1 MYDLLIR
8 NVRVLDGTGAPW
20 YRADVALQDGR
31 IAAVGS
37 LPEAGAAQ
45 ICEGEGGYL
54 APGFIDIHSHSD
66 TALPGHPQAESRILQ
81 GVTTEIGGNC
91 GLSACPVSDSYLELL
106 RRYMGEMDYSWRSMG
121 QFLDYIDACR
131 PSTNFGCLA
140 GHGTVRLAVM
150 GFSDRKATAEQL
162 AKMQTL
168 TGQCMAEGAFGL
180 SSGLIYPPGC
190 YADTDELA
198 AVAAAVKPYG
208 GFYAT
213 HMRSESRDLIPAL
226 QEALDIARRADVP
239 LQISHHKCIGKAGWQ
254 VSVKTTIAMIEKA
267 RRQGLDVTCDQYPYN
282 ASATSLTSNVPNWAF
297 EGGMDALL
305 ARLRDPETRAKIKVE
320 CEASH
325 LGRWGDIFVAWLPAG
340 DNEWMMGKSI
350 LDIAAA
356 QGKDPSDAVFD
367 VLLAEQGMVNEI
379 NYGICEEDIDYI
391 MGQPFVMTGS
401 DGSAMPLSQSGKP
414 HPRNYGTFPRVLARY
429 CRDKGLFSLETAI
442 RKMTSL
448 PAARLGLSDR
458 GLIRAGMRADLVLFD
473 FDTLED
479 TPTFATPQQACRGI
493 CRVWVNGVLTA
504 ADGVHTGARAGMV
517 LRKGQL

>member
-1 MYDLLIR
+1 MYDLLIQ

-20 YRADVALQDGR
+20 YRADVAVQEGR
-31 IAAVGS
+31 IAAMGR
-37 LPEAGAAQ
+37 LGGCAAQ
-45 ICEGEGGYL
+45 QVCDGADRYL

-66 TALPGHPQAESRILQ
+66 TTLPQHPAAESRVLQ

-91 GLSACPVSDSYLELL
+91 GLSACPVEDSHLELL
-106 RRYMGEMDYSWRSMG
+106 RRYMGEMAYTWRSMG
-121 QFLDYIDACR
+121 QFLDYVQDCA
-131 PSTNFGCLA
+131 PATNFGCVA
-140 GHGTVRLAVM
+140 GHGTIRLAVM
-150 GFSDRKATAEQL
+150 GFSDQKATPEQV

-198 AVAAAVKPYG
+198 AVAAAVQPYG

-213 HMRSESRDLIPAL
+213 HMRSEGRDLIPAV
-226 QEALDIARRADVP
+226 QEALDIARRAGVP

-254 VSVKTTIAMIEKA
+254 VSVKTTVAMLQKA
-267 RRQGLDVTCDQYPYN
+267 RRQGMDVTCDQYPYN

-305 ARLRDPETRAKIKVE
+305 ARLRDPDTRARIKTE

-325 LGRWGDIFVAWLPAG
+325 VGRWGDIFVAWLPAG
-340 DNEWMMGKSI
+340 KNEWMMGKSI
-350 LDIAAA
+350 LEIAQT
-356 QGKDPSDAVFD
+356 QGKDPSDTVFD
-367 VLLAEQGMVNEI
+367 VLLEESGMVNEI

-391 MGQPFVMTGS
+391 MAQPFVMTGS
-401 DGSAMPLSQSGKP
+401 DGSAMALTQSGKP

-429 CRDKGLFSLETAI
+429 CREKKLFSLETAVS
-442 RKMTSL
+442 KMTAL
-448 PAARLGLSDR
+448 PAARLGLPDR
-458 GLIRAGMRADLVLFD
+458 GMLRPGMRADLVLFD
-473 FDTLED
+473 FDRLED
-479 TPTFATPQQACRGI
+479 SPTFLHPQQACKGI

-504 ADGVHTGARAGMV
+504 ADGAHTGARAGMV
-517 LRKGQL
+517 LRKGCL